1 MLRGLLASAPMF
13 TCAFWF
19 VALLLDYRRYDRA
32 KIILALF
39 MFVTCIHFFCQAALC
54 SIEYELTSKIDT
66 IYIYVTLSVFP
77 LYYLYIRALTDRNK
91 ITFRSLWIFLPA
103 FIIGTIAAV
112 LYYRMSPEE
121 ADAFV
126 HLISFREP
134 GTYNFS
140 RIGELQKL
148 NLRIMD
154 YVFALLILPV
164 AYWGVIR
171 IRKYNSQLLEYYSNQ
186 EGKRLAPIKSWL
198 YFFVYACVMSFGF
211 NAIGRYHFVEPM
223 WMLFAASILF
233 SIMLFT
239 LGFVGFRQD
248 FTIENFIKDEAKT
261 NEPDIDTS
269 TNVVGQ
275 DNFIRM
281 RVLEVKLLT
290 LLQEKELFREPDLR
304 ISDLA
309 SHLGSNRAYVSRI
322 INQNLQTT
330 FSDLIN
336 SYRVEYAK
344 KLLTESH
351 NMPMSVTEVAETSG
365 FSSES
370 SFYRIFKKATGVSP
384 KVWRSQYSAK

>member
-13 TCAFWF
+13 TCAFWLA
-19 VALLLDYRRYDRA
+19 ALLLDYRRYDRA
-32 KIILALF
+32 KIVLALF

-54 SIEYELTSKIDT
+54 SIEYELTSQIDT

-103 FIIGTIAAV
+103 LIIGTIAGV
-112 LYYRMSPEE
+112 LYSKMSPEE
-121 ADAFV
+121 AEAFV
-126 HLISFREP
+126 HQVSFREP
-134 GTYNFS
+134 GTYEFS

-164 AYWGVIR
+164 AYLGVIR
-171 IRKYNSQLLEYYSNQ
+171 IKKYNSQLLEYYSNQ

-198 YFFVYACVMSFGF
+198 YFFLYACFMSFGF
-211 NAIGRYHFVEPM
+211 NAIGRYHFVEPV
-223 WMLFAASILF
+223 WMVFVASFFF

-248 FTIENFIKDEAKT
+248 FTIEDFIEDEAKT
-261 NEPDIDTS
+261 SESDMDTS
-269 TNVVGQ
+269 INVAEQ
-275 DNFIRM
+275 DNYIRM
-281 RVLEVKLLT
+281 RLLEVKLLT
-290 LLQEKELFREPDLR
+290 LLEEEELFREPDLR

-309 SHLGSNRAYVSRI
+309 SHLGSNRVYVSRI

-344 KLLTESH
+344 KLLTESRSTL
-351 NMPMSVTEVAETSG
+351 MSITEITETSG

-384 KVWRSQYSAK
+384 KVWRNQYGAK